1 MKLFQFER
9 EPFKNLRA
17 TEKMALKQT
26 RKKGV
31 QIGSNSKNKL
41 EQEKGTSASLLT
53 PGVDL
58 INISNSS

>member
-41 EQEKGTSASLLT
+41 EQEKGNFSESPNTRGRSYQHF
-53 PGVDL
+53 
-58 INISNSS
+58 